1 MTVGRDDDETMKP
14 QHLSLLARGG
24 AVAATA
30 AITFALGALVFQ
42 CLYWLR
48 FDSWFDW
55 TDPNGPSFPGPSWSG
70 GSWKGVQAI
79 FDLIVTAPVQLFA
92 SITGLILVVLYVW
105 VRSQSRRY

>member
-1 MTVGRDDDETMKP
+1 MTMGWDDGETMKP
-14 QHLSLLARGG
+14 HRSLLARGG
-24 AVAATA
+24 VVAL
-30 AITFALGALVFQ
+30 LGAIVFVLSVFVFQ

-55 TDPNGPSFPGPSWSG
+55 TDPNGPRFPGQSWAG
-70 GSWKGVQAI
+70 GPWKGVQAI

-105 VRSQSRRY
+105 VRRSGQR